1 MGTEVYAVGLIS
13 VDGVP
18 LMEEVS
24 IDADLNPGNNIV
36 VTQRKGFAGITPG
49 AGRFSLKVNSAIPRA
64 GIENGNLD
72 LYDITKNHIPVS
84 VVLTRGFKQLI
95 SKGFIMNISEK
106 YSCNSDSVLDF
117 AFEGEIPTER

>member
-1 MGTEVYAVGLIS
+1 MGTEVYAVGLLSI
-13 VDGVP
+13 DGVP

-24 IDADLNPGNNIV
+24 IDVDFNPGNNIV

-49 AGRFSLKVNSAIPRA
+49 AGRFSMKVTEAIPRA

-72 LYDITKNHIPVS
+72 LYTIANDSIPVDA
-84 VVLTRGFKQLI
+84 VLTRGFKTLV
-95 SKGFIMNISEK
+95 SRGFIMNISEK

-117 AFEGEIPTER
+117 SFEGEKPKER